1 MFCKTGNN
9 GQKAMVLK
17 IHTWNIC
24 TFNVVT
30 HFYISAVSKMRAN
43 MSGFGAL
50 IAFLF
55 CARSVNKRS
64 SRYNNNVQLRDYAL
78 TIFIIM
84 CCNAI
89 QSYHIILPHYYDY
102 RDYITMLK
110 NFYVAVCS
118 TQAKLMPAQP
128 WTAKKAQNLKVV
140 RLLEFIYVFT
150 LHVIAW

>member
-1 MFCKTGNN
+1 
-9 GQKAMVLK
+9 
-17 IHTWNIC
+17 
-24 TFNVVT
+24 
-30 HFYISAVSKMRAN
+30 MRAN

-89 QSYHIILPHYYDY
+89 
-102 RDYITMLK
+102 
-110 NFYVAVCS
+110 
-118 TQAKLMPAQP
+118 
-128 WTAKKAQNLKVV
+128 
-140 RLLEFIYVFT
+140 
-150 LHVIAW
+150 